1 MEKYINLL
9 NNNFLKVLVIVI
21 ALDVLFGVFRALI
34 EKELNSTIGIDGII
48 RKIAMIVT
56 ICVCLGLDYLINIDL
71 IAFIPQEL
79 KQIIHISKVGISELF
94 SILYILFE
102 SLSILK
108 NMHKCKLPMPKPLK
122 KWLEK
127 LLTDLTSEV
136 KEESTKN

>member
-9 NNNFLKVLVIVI
+9 NNNFLKVLVIII
-21 ALDVLFGVFRALI
+21 ALDVLFGVFRAFM

-48 RKIAMIVT
+48 RKIAMLVT
-56 ICVCLGLDYLINIDL
+56 ICVCLILDYLINIDL

-102 SLSILK
+102 SLSVLK

>member
-1 MEKYINLL
+1 MEKYLNLL
-9 NNNFLKVLVIVI
+9 NNNFLKILVTFIV
-21 ALDVLFGVFRALI
+21 LDVIFGVFRALI

-56 ICVCLGLDYLINIDL
+56 IVVCLFLDYLIKIDL
-71 IAFIPQEL
+71 IGFMPLEL
-79 KQIIHISKVGISELF
+79 KDIIHVSKIGISELF

-122 KWLEK
+122 KWIEK
-127 LLTDLTSEV
+127 LLKELTSEV
-136 KEESTKN
+136 KEENIK